1 MKKED
6 LESQNNS
13 KRNSKS
19 LISQQHQQHQHQ
31 LILQQQPQSPVKDG
45 RLGGDGDVSGGRE
58 YPTTKGI
65 IQMGGAEDR
74 TYYGATPRCP
84 PNAGGVGAPPP
95 TREFHYSVPDHF
107 RTGSASSRQSRNSSS
122 ASSNYHSPHVASSSS
137 SSRRSGSGR
146 SAAGAGGAGAPEQY
160 YLDKSSPYH
169 HGRRQQDYFMRQ
181 QVLFFFPLHFL
192 KNELYYT
199 VGKKV

>member
-31 LILQQQPQSPVKDG
+31 LIFQQQPQSPVKDG
-45 RLGGDGDVSGGRE
+45 RLGCDGDVSGGRE

-84 PNAGGVGAPPP
+84 PGAGAPPP
-95 TREFHYSVPDHF
+95 TREFHYNVPDHF

-181 QVLFFFPLHFL
+181 QVNTNWVFF
-192 KNELYYT
+192 T
-199 VGKKV
+199 

>member
-13 KRNSKS
+13 KPNSKS
-19 LISQQHQQHQHQ
+19 LISQQQQYHQ

-45 RLGGDGDVSGGRE
+45 RLGGDGDVCGGRE

-84 PNAGGVGAPPP
+84 PNTGGVGGPPP

-146 SAAGAGGAGAPEQY
+146 SASGAGAPEY

-181 QVLFFFPLHFL
+181 QV
-192 KNELYYT
+192 NT
-199 VGKKV
+199 N